1 MRTYQILIIDDDAAD
16 QRLYRKLLGQAGSAS
31 FQFHEALDGQA
42 GLEALRTGTF
52 DCVLMDF
59 NLPGI
64 DGLEF
69 LSAAAVDGELPSAV
83 VLITR
88 QGNDVIA
95 VEAMKRGVQDY
106 LVKDRVNASS
116 LLRAVTQAVSQVEL
130 RRKLA
135 GSLRDLMAANQAL
148 EQEAAIRRAA
158 EVELR
163 AAKNA
168 AEEANEAKTRFVA
181 MMTHE
186 LRTPLNGILGYAQLL
201 RLQSTLTV
209 RQDTQVRSILQAGR
223 HLLSMIDR
231 VLDFASIETGRMVLQ
246 PEPIS
251 TRELAEACI
260 AVVSPMA
267 SERALSLRAINAHD
281 VPQRIVADPGRL
293 RQVVLNLLD
302 NAIKFTSEG
311 GVELRMLAGR
321 QSGGLRIEVADT
333 GRGIG
338 EANRERLFQD
348 FERLGVSTAVAG
360 TGLGLAISARFVRL
374 MGGTIEHRPN
384 PAGGSIFTVEM
395 PAPALASPP
404 TSQPEE
410 TPASPPSAQ
419 RVLLVDDI
427 KINLDIF
434 CGFLEAAGCTVVMAE
449 SGQEAIRLAAEQQ
462 FDLILMDVR
471 MAEMDGVE
479 AARRIRML
487 PGSHGQTPILA
498 LTAYT
503 SLEEIGRCLD
513 AGMNGYIPK
522 PVDYQTLIRAI
533 DDAIASSPV
542 RRSAALAAASSG

>member
-16 QRLYRKLLGQAGSAS
+16 QRLYRKLLGQAENAS
-31 FQFHEALDGQA
+31 FQFHEAVDGQA

-52 DCVLMDF
+52 DCVLLDF

-64 DGLEF
+64 DGLDF
-69 LSAAAVDGELPSAV
+69 LSAVAVDSELPSAV
-83 VLITR
+83 VLITE

-116 LLRAVTQAVSQVEL
+116 LLRAVTRAVSQVEL

-135 GSLRDLMAANQAL
+135 DSLRDLTAANQAL

-158 EVELR
+158 EVNLR
-163 AAKNA
+163 TAKNA

-201 RLQSTLTV
+201 RIQSTLSV

-231 VLDFASIETGRMVLQ
+231 VLDFASIETGRIVLQ

-267 SERALSLRAINAHD
+267 SERTLSLRVINAHD
-281 VPQRIVADPGRL
+281 VPQRIFADPGRL

-311 GVELRMLAGR
+311 GVELRMLAGK

-333 GRGIG
+333 GRGID
-338 EANRERLFQD
+338 ESNRERLFQD
-348 FERLGVSTAVAG
+348 FERLGVTTTVAG
-360 TGLGLAISARFVRL
+360 AGLGLAISARFVRL
-374 MGGTIEHRPN
+374 MGGTIDHRPN
-384 PAGGSIFTVEM
+384 LGGGSIFIVEM
-395 PAPALASPP
+395 PAPALPP
-404 TSQPEE
+404 STSVPAEAP
-410 TPASPPSAQ
+410 TPPASAQ

-434 CGFLEAAGCTVVMAE
+434 CGFLEAAGCTVIMAE

-503 SLEEIGRCLD
+503 SLEQIGRCLD

-522 PVDYQTLIRAI
+522 PVDYQTLIRAM
-533 DDAIASSPV
+533 DDAIASSPL
-542 RRSAALAAASSG
+542 RRGADPAASHG

>member
-1 MRTYQILIIDDDAAD
+1 MRT
-16 QRLYRKLLGQAGSAS
+16 
-31 FQFHEALDGQA
+31 
-42 GLEALRTGTF
+42 
-52 DCVLMDF
+52 
-59 NLPGI
+59 
-64 DGLEF
+64 
-69 LSAAAVDGELPSAV
+69 
-83 VLITR
+83 
-88 QGNDVIA
+88 
-95 VEAMKRGVQDY
+95 
-106 LVKDRVNASS
+106 
-116 LLRAVTQAVSQVEL
+116 
-130 RRKLA
+130 
-135 GSLRDLMAANQAL
+135 
-148 EQEAAIRRAA
+148 
-158 EVELR
+158 
-163 AAKNA
+163 AKNA

-201 RLQSTLTV
+201 RIQSTLSV

-231 VLDFASIETGRMVLQ
+231 VLDFASIETGRIVLQ

-267 SERALSLRAINAHD
+267 SERSLSLRVINAHD
-281 VPQRIVADPGRL
+281 VPQRITADPGRL

-311 GVELRMLAGR
+311 GVELRMLAGK
-321 QSGGLRIEVADT
+321 QPGGLRIEVADT
-333 GRGIG
+333 GRGID

-348 FERLGVSTAVAG
+348 FERLGMTSAVVG

-374 MGGTIEHRPN
+374 MGGTIGHRPN
-384 PAGGSIFTVEM
+384 PGGGSIFFVDM
-395 PAPALASPP
+395 PPPALPPPMSSPAEEPVP
-404 TSQPEE
+404 T
-410 TPASPPSAQ
+410 PSAQ

-503 SLEEIGRCLD
+503 SLDQIGRCLD

-522 PVDYQTLIRAI
+522 PVDYQTLIRA
-533 DDAIASSPV
+533 DG
-542 RRSAALAAASSG
+542 RRDRQQPAASRDRAGGCQPGLGRA